1 MAKPRLSDEAQRDT
15 AASVLSAVLK
25 DTLKLLHLFMP
36 FITEEIYQSLPGVS
50 GSIMVSDW
58 PKAGKRYRAEEKAM
72 AAVMEMI
79 RGIRNI
85 RAEMNV
91 PTGRKA
97 KLLLLAS
104 EGAKADYAM
113 CAPYIMRLASVSEI
127 VWIGDKSV
135 VPEHAVS
142 VIGTGAE
149 AFLPLGEL
157 IDIEKEIARLMAE
170 EKRLE
175 GEIARAEG
183 KLNNPGF
190 TGKAPAE
197 VVQQER
203 DKVQNYR
210 EQLAAAQQRQAQLQ
224 PHPAKLCFPGTPE

>member
-1 MAKPRLSDEAQRDT
+1 MAKPRFNDEAQKDT
-15 AASVLSAVLK
+15 AVSVLNAVLK
-25 DTLKLLHLFMP
+25 DTLKLLHPFMP
-36 FITEEIYQSLPGVS
+36 FITEEIYQSLPGTE
-50 GSIMVSDW
+50 GSIMLSDW
-58 PKAGKRYRAEEKAM
+58 PKTGKKYKAEEKAM
-72 AAVMEMI
+72 EAVMEMI

-104 EGAKADYAM
+104 PDARADYEM
-113 CAPYIMRLASVSEI
+113 CAQYIERLASVSEI
-127 VWIGDKSV
+127 VWISDKSS

-149 AFLPLGEL
+149 AFMPLGDL
-157 IDIEKEIARLMAE
+157 IDIAKEIERLAAE
-170 EKRLE
+170 EKRLQ

-183 KLNNPGF
+183 KLNNSGF

-203 DKVQNYR
+203 EKLENYK
-210 EQLAAAQQRQAQLQ
+210 EQLAAAQHRRIQLQ
-224 PHPAKLCFPGTPE
+224 